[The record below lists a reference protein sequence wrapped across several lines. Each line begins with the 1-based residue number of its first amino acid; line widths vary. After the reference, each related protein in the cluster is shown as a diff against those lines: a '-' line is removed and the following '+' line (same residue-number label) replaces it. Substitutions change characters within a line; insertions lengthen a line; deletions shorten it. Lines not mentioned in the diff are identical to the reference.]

1 MFAETMKAVVTTGDG
16 KFELREVPV
25 PQPRPTEILI
35 KVEACAQNHTDCEP
49 FLIPTLFAFFT
60 SPNSQGSLSSY
71 TRKRVILW
79 AQTSQGLS

>member
-49 FLIPTLFAFFT
+49 FLTSTLFAFSHLQT
-60 SPNSQGSLSSY
+60 RREVYHLTQGS
-71 TRKRVILW
+71 
-79 AQTSQGLS
+79 G